1 MIQKRYQ
8 YLSDQGTVWTD
19 WHNYSEDDSLLEALK
34 KTEKYQ
40 LMHPKLLNEF
50 RRV

>member
-19 WHNYSEDDSLLEALK
+19 WYNYSEDDKLLDTFIK
-34 KTEKYQ
+34 NEKYQ
-40 LMHPKLLNEF
+40 LLHPKLLNQF
-50 RRV
+50 RIV